1 MVNKEKLKLIL
12 LEQKHK
18 KNPMLLLLNGN
29 SIRVNTRAEQWL
41 CFSYSLSSARARAG
55 HVFPDMS
62 HTHTAQMC
70 SGGAEG
76 GRNET

>member
-1 MVNKEKLKLIL
+1 MV
-12 LEQKHK
+12 
-18 KNPMLLLLNGN
+18 M
-29 SIRVNTRAEQWL
+29 
-41 CFSYSLSSARARAG
+41 FFFYSLSSARARAG

>member
-41 CFSYSLSSARARAG
+41 CFSDSRRGSG

-62 HTHTAQMC
+62 HTHAAPM
-70 SGGAEG
+70 
-76 GRNET
+76 

>member
-1 MVNKEKLKLIL
+1 MFSLADTVKPRFNNNNNNNNNK

-41 CFSYSLSSARARAG
+41 CFSDSLSSARARAG

-62 HTHTAQMC
+62 HTHAAPM
-70 SGGAEG
+70 
-76 GRNET
+76 